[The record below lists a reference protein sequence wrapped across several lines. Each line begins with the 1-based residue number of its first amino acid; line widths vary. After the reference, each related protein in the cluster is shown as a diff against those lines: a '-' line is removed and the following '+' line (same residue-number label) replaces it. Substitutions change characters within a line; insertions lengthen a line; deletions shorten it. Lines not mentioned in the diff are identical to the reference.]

1 MAVKR
6 IKLKKLYLNRY
17 LLIISFFLSS
27 CTGTYTHRS
36 GDNSNL
42 SYDSRTCD
50 AHARVVAPTY
60 LCRNPLMCAPD
71 ETSIA
76 LASMFDNAATYDLC
90 MLKKGYDE
98 AK

>member
-1 MAVKR
+1 MKNLLLC
-6 IKLKKLYLNRY
+6 KYF
-17 LLIISFFLSS
+17 LIISITFLSN
-27 CTGTYTHRS
+27 CTGSYTHRS
-36 GDNSNL
+36 GNDSNL
-42 SYDSRTCD
+42 SYDSRTCN
-50 AHARVVAPTY
+50 AQARVIAPTY

-76 LASMFDNAATYDLC
+76 LASMFDNAAAYDLC